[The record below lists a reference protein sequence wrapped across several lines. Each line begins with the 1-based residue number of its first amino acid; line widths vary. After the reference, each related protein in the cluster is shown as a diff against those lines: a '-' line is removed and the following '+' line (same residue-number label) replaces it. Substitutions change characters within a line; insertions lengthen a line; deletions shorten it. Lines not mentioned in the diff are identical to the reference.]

1 MIAIRGYTNKFFQ
14 IVAAV
19 ASVFIFTGC
28 AGVAI
33 SKNDVATMDPI
44 VFVVTETP
52 PLIWNTW
59 SLAFKEAYP
68 LSPLATEIY
77 KSTSQPPG
85 LLPPEIPDIGN
96 LIKTRAHRAFGE
108 KLSWWPKMIIS
119 TEATATSLID
129 SNIMRASVE
138 RYRIAGGGN
147 LVVLVRFT
155 LHDKTGREVWWRV
168 SQYHGIFDG
177 VGDTVEERLLKGVGV
192 DEEFERAADVVVED
206 VLAKLSAAN

>member
-1 MIAIRGYTNKFFQ
+1 MIAIRGYTNKFLQ

-68 LSPLATEIY
+68 LSPLANGIY
-77 KSTSQPPG
+77 SSTPQPPG
-85 LLPPEIPDIGN
+85 LFPPEIPDIGE
-96 LIKTRAHRAFGE
+96 LLKTRIQRAFAE
-108 KLSWWPKMIIS
+108 KLPWWPNMILS
-119 TEATATSLID
+119 TQPPTTSLIN
-129 SNIMRASVE
+129 SNILRTTVE

-155 LHDKTGREVWWRV
+155 LHDKAGREVWWRV

-192 DEEFERAADVVVED
+192 DEEFERAADFVVQD
-206 VLAKLSAAN
+206 VIAKLSESH